1 MGNTYRQ
8 LINVFRARAENRYA
22 QFIHETPQVGRVVE
36 RAAVVQNER
45 AADGEPTYEE
55 VPHHPAPAAVTAC
68 ERKSPVKRDVKI
80 ANVVV

>member
-22 QFIHETPQVGRVVE
+22 QFIHEAPQVGRVVE

-45 AADGEPTYEE
+45 AAHGEPTYKE
-55 VPHHPAPAAVTAC
+55 VPHHPSADRRSISA
-68 ERKSPVKRDVKI
+68 DVHMELQTCTD
-80 ANVVV
+80 VVV